1 MKPAG
6 ERSAGNPLATF
17 EVAGAGNG
25 LTVRI
30 VRHSQRKR
38 GETDRPNLRS
48 TAPVLDPTNHAF
60 QEAHGVAQPEGNMA
74 ARDNA
79 SVQRSCGV
87 LDPTHAEKLRARE
100 PGEIASG

>member
-48 TAPVLDPTNHAF
+48 TAPVLDPTKTLEQGADPVLSGRKAKRPAALHR
-60 QEAHGVAQPEGNMA
+60 ERSVGPE
-74 ARDNA
+74 
-79 SVQRSCGV
+79 
-87 LDPTHAEKLRARE
+87 
-100 PGEIASG
+100 